1 LRYSRERLQGR
12 SLTGAKNPDKPADP
26 LIVHPDIRR
35 MLLTCKSLAEGGR
48 MLALHATTL
57 VDILQRSADADEK
70 KAADELL
77 GFLTPIVKGMLTEW
91 SNECTYHAMQCFG
104 GAGYIHESGMD
115 QLARDARITTIYEG
129 TTQIQALDL
138 LGRKIMQLQGA
149 GMRRFL
155 AMIQSFC
162 EANASDQVLT
172 EFVLPLA
179 EVTKQWGELT
189 IEIGRK
195 AMANADEIGAASVDY
210 LFYSG
215 YVALAYWWARAV
227 ATANAGDY
235 PEDFKTMKR
244 ETARFY
250 YARIL
255 PRIHTHAATMR
266 SGASNLQ
273 SLDAALFDS

>member
-1 LRYSRERLQGR
+1 M
-12 SLTGAKNPDKPADP
+12 PADP
-26 LIVHPDIRR
+26 IIVHPDVRR
-35 MLLTCKSLAEGGR
+35 MLLTCKALGEGSR
-48 MLALHATTL
+48 LLALHATTQ
-57 VDILQRSADADEK
+57 VDIMERSTDAEEK

-91 SNECTYHAMQCFG
+91 SIECTYHALQCFG
-104 GAGYIHESGMD
+104 GHGYIRESGME
-115 QLARDARITTIYEG
+115 QVARDARITTIYEG

-138 LGRKIMQLQGA
+138 LGRKIMHLQGA

-155 AMIQSFC
+155 GMIQTFC
-162 EANASDQVLT
+162 VSHATDT
-172 EFVLPLA
+172 TMIEFILPLA

-189 IEIGRK
+189 MEVGRK
-195 AMANADEIGAASVDY
+195 STSNADEMGAAAVDY

-227 ATANAGDY
+227 TAAESGGH
-235 PEDFKTMKR
+235 PEQYKTMKR

-255 PRIHTHAATMR
+255 PRIHGHAAAMR
-266 SGASNLQ
+266 SGAGNL
-273 SLDAALFDS
+273 LALEAGAFDS